1 MALVGGRHR
10 RSPLPSFRAV
20 RHPGACL
27 KSPARGRT
35 MRQHASRPTR
45 RYQEATSKSGTFC
58 GLAPKRVIPAGGTR
72 EPTDLNPPDTVA
84 EPELRPDDSDAL
96 AAVAVTKT
104 FDRGSVRAVDNV
116 SLGMRRREFVSILGP
131 SGSGKTTLLRVL
143 AGLEEA
149 DAGQV
154 HVDGRDITDIP
165 PHRRGM
171 GFVFQDLAL
180 FPHLTV
186 FENVAFGLR
195 TAGVSIGE
203 IRPRVER
210 NLDLVEL
217 PMAEFGERLPRQLSG
232 GQRQRVALARILIME
247 PAVIL
252 FDEPMASLDRR
263 LSDRMIV
270 ELRSLQRRVGFVAV
284 YVTHDQEV
292 ALAISD
298 RIAVM
303 AGGKV
308 VQEGDPV
315 EVYGRPRNREVA
327 DFLGN
332 SNIFSATVDD
342 ASGEG
347 VVVTPKG
354 FRRSIIA
361 SAHSVPASGQE
372 VEICLRP
379 EHFVAAVNDD
389 EAAVTARI
397 EEYAFSGDAIT
408 YYLRMDDGQAIITK
422 RLATAAV
429 EDPVGRTLAL
439 DVPQGVASVLE
450 SQ

>member
-1 MALVGGRHR
+1 MNPSDPVVDSEHR
-10 RSPLPSFRAV
+10 
-20 RHPGACL
+20 PG
-27 KSPARGRT
+27 
-35 MRQHASRPTR
+35 
-45 RYQEATSKSGTFC
+45 
-58 GLAPKRVIPAGGTR
+58 
-72 EPTDLNPPDTVA
+72 
-84 EPELRPDDSDAL
+84 DSDAL

-104 FDRGSVRAVDNV
+104 FERGQVRAVDDV
-116 SLGMRRREFVSILGP
+116 SLAMRPREFVSILGP

-180 FPHLTV
+180 FPHLSV

-195 TAGVSIGE
+195 TAGVSLQA
-203 IRPRVER
+203 IRSRVAR

-217 PMAEFGERLPRQLSG
+217 PMAEFGDRLPRQLSG
-232 GQRQRVALARILIME
+232 GQRQRVALARILVME

-270 ELRSLQRRVGFVAV
+270 ELRSLQRRVGFLAV

-303 AGGKV
+303 ARGKV
-308 VQEGDPV
+308 VQVGSPV

-332 SNIFSATVDD
+332 SNIFIATVDD
-342 ASGEG
+342 APDGEPASGARAG
-347 VVVTPKG
+347 VVVTPTG
-354 FRRSIIA
+354 FRRSVVA
-361 SAHSVPASGQE
+361 SAYRALSSGQE

-379 EHFVAAVNDD
+379 EHFVPALEEDRATVH
-389 EAAVTARI
+389 ARI

-408 YYLRMDDGQAIITK
+408 YYLRMDDGQTIITK

-429 EDPVGRTLAL
+429 EDPVGRDLAL
-439 DVPQGVASVLE
+439 DVPEGVASVLE
-450 SQ
+450 TQ

>member
-1 MALVGGRHR
+1 M
-10 RSPLPSFRAV
+10 S
-20 RHPGACL
+20 
-27 KSPARGRT
+27 
-35 MRQHASRPTR
+35 
-45 RYQEATSKSGTFC
+45 
-58 GLAPKRVIPAGGTR
+58 
-72 EPTDLNPPDTVA
+72 PPDTIADPGSGLA
-84 EPELRPDDSDAL
+84 ESDAL
-96 AAVAVTKT
+96 AAVAVSKT
-104 FDRGSVRAVDNV
+104 FERGRVRAVDNV
-116 SLGMRRREFVSILGP
+116 DLGMRPREFVSILGP

-143 AGLEEA
+143 AGLEEP
-149 DAGQV
+149 DAGRV
-154 HVDGRDITDIP
+154 HLDGRDITDIP

-180 FPHLTV
+180 FPHLSV

-195 TAGVSIGE
+195 TSGMPFSE

-210 NLDLVEL
+210 NLELVEL
-217 PMAEFGERLPRQLSG
+217 PMADFGERLPRQLSG
-232 GQRQRVALARILIME
+232 GQRQRVALARILVME

-270 ELRSLQRRVGFVAV
+270 ELRSLQRRVGFLAV

-303 AGGKV
+303 SGGRV
-308 VQEGDPV
+308 VQVGDPV
-315 EVYGRPRNREVA
+315 EVYSRPRNREVA

-332 SNIFSATVDD
+332 SNLFSATVERT
-342 ASGEG
+342 GEDG
-347 VVVTPKG
+347 VAITPRG
-354 FRRSIIA
+354 FRRSVLA
-361 SAHSVPASGQE
+361 NAHGVPEKGQE

-379 EHFVAAVNDD
+379 EHFVPAPDED
-389 EAAVTARI
+389 EAAVHARI

-422 RLATAAV
+422 RLASAAV

-439 DVPQGVASVLE
+439 DVADGVATVLE
-450 SQ
+450 GRRPGASGAR

>member
-1 MALVGGRHR
+1 M
-10 RSPLPSFRAV
+10 S
-20 RHPGACL
+20 
-27 KSPARGRT
+27 
-35 MRQHASRPTR
+35 
-45 RYQEATSKSGTFC
+45 
-58 GLAPKRVIPAGGTR
+58 
-72 EPTDLNPPDTVA
+72 PPDTVA
-84 EPELRPDDSDAL
+84 EPERRSNGSDAL

-104 FDRGSVRAVDNV
+104 FERGRVRAVDDV
-116 SLGMRRREFVSILGP
+116 SLGMHSREFLSILGP
-131 SGSGKTTLLRVL
+131 SGSGKTTLLRIL

-149 DAGQV
+149 DAGRV
-154 HVDGRDITDIP
+154 HLDGRDITDIP

-180 FPHLTV
+180 FPHLSV

-195 TAGVSIGE
+195 TAGVAASE
-203 IRPRVER
+203 IRTRVAR

-217 PMAEFGERLPRQLSG
+217 PMADFGERLPRQLSG
-232 GQRQRVALARILIME
+232 GQRQRVALARILVME

-270 ELRSLQRRVGFVAV
+270 ELKGLQRRVGFLAV

-303 AGGKV
+303 AEGKV
-308 VQEGDPV
+308 VQVGDPV
-315 EVYGRPRNREVA
+315 EVYGHPRNREVA

-332 SNIFSATVDD
+332 SNIFSATVND
-342 ASGEG
+342 AADGG
-347 VVVTPKG
+347 VAVAPRG
-354 FRRSIIA
+354 FRRPVIA
-361 SAHSVPASGQE
+361 SVHGMPSSGQE

-379 EHFVAAVNDD
+379 EHFVPAHDDDAAAVHA
-389 EAAVTARI
+389 EI

-408 YYLRMDDGQAIITK
+408 YYLRMDDGQSIITK
-422 RLATAAV
+422 RMATAAL
-429 EDPVGRTLAL
+429 ENPVGRRLAL
-439 DVPQGVASVLE
+439 DVPDGVATVLE
-450 SQ
+450 S

>member
-1 MALVGGRHR
+1 M
-10 RSPLPSFRAV
+10 S
-20 RHPGACL
+20 
-27 KSPARGRT
+27 
-35 MRQHASRPTR
+35 
-45 RYQEATSKSGTFC
+45 
-58 GLAPKRVIPAGGTR
+58 
-72 EPTDLNPPDTVA
+72 PPDTVA
-84 EPELRPDDSDAL
+84 EPDHRSNGNDAL

-104 FDRGSVRAVDNV
+104 FERGRVRAVDDV
-116 SLGMRRREFVSILGP
+116 SLGMRSREFLSILGP
-131 SGSGKTTLLRVL
+131 SGSGKTTLLRIL

-149 DAGQV
+149 DSGRV
-154 HVDGRDITDIP
+154 HLDGRDITDIP

-180 FPHLTV
+180 FPHLSV

-195 TAGVSIGE
+195 TARVAANE
-203 IRPRVER
+203 IRSRVAR

-217 PMAEFGERLPRQLSG
+217 PMADFGERLPRQLSG
-232 GQRQRVALARILIME
+232 GQRQRVALARILVME

-270 ELRSLQRRVGFVAV
+270 ELRSLQRRVGFLAV

-298 RIAVM
+298 RYRGDGGGQGG
-303 AGGKV
+303 AGGRSGAGLRTPA
-308 VQEGDPV
+308 QPGG
-315 EVYGRPRNREVA
+315 GRFPRQFEHLLRHRERCDGRWVA
-327 DFLGN
+327 V
-332 SNIFSATVDD
+332 A
-342 ASGEG
+342 
-347 VVVTPKG
+347 PRG
-354 FRRSIIA
+354 FRRPVVA
-361 SAHSVPASGQE
+361 SVHGMPSSGQE

-379 EHFVAAVNDD
+379 EHFVPARDEDAAAVH
-389 EAAVTARI
+389 AKI

-429 EDPVGRTLAL
+429 PDPVGQSLAL
-439 DVPQGVASVLE
+439 DVPDGVATVLDT
-450 SQ
+450 

>member
-1 MALVGGRHR
+1 M
-10 RSPLPSFRAV
+10 SPS
-20 RHPGACL
+20 
-27 KSPARGRT
+27 
-35 MRQHASRPTR
+35 
-45 RYQEATSKSGTFC
+45 
-58 GLAPKRVIPAGGTR
+58 
-72 EPTDLNPPDTVA
+72 DTVA
-84 EPELRPDDSDAL
+84 ESGERTDDIDAL
-96 AAVAVTKT
+96 AAVGVTKT
-104 FDRGSVRAVDNV
+104 FEHGRVRAVDNV
-116 SLGMRRREFVSILGP
+116 SLGMRPREFVSILGP

-143 AGLEEA
+143 AGLEQA
-149 DAGQV
+149 DAGRV
-154 HVDGRDITDIP
+154 HVDGDDITDIP

-180 FPHLTV
+180 FPHMSV

-195 TAGVSIGE
+195 TAGESLE
-203 IRPRVER
+203 SIRPRVER

-217 PMAEFGERLPRQLSG
+217 PMAEFGDRLPRQLSG

-270 ELRSLQRRVGFVAV
+270 ELRSLQRRVGFLAV

-303 AGGKV
+303 ALGKV
-308 VQEGDPV
+308 VQVGEPV

-342 ASGEG
+342 ASNER

-354 FRRSIIA
+354 FRRAIVA
-361 SAHSVPASGQE
+361 RAHGAPASGEE

-379 EHFVAAVNDD
+379 EHFVTAANADDAAVH
-389 EAAVTARI
+389 ARV

-408 YYLRMDDGQAIITK
+408 YYLRMDDDQAIITK

-439 DVPQGVASVLE
+439 DVPEGVAAVLE

>member
-1 MALVGGRHR
+1 M
-10 RSPLPSFRAV
+10 S
-20 RHPGACL
+20 
-27 KSPARGRT
+27 
-35 MRQHASRPTR
+35 
-45 RYQEATSKSGTFC
+45 
-58 GLAPKRVIPAGGTR
+58 
-72 EPTDLNPPDTVA
+72 PPDTAV
-84 EPELRPDDSDAL
+84 EPRQRSDDRDGGDAL

-104 FDRGSVRAVDNV
+104 FERGRVRAVDDV
-116 SLGMRRREFVSILGP
+116 SLGMGSREFLSILGP

-149 DAGQV
+149 DSGRV
-154 HVDGRDITDIP
+154 HLDGRDITDIP

-180 FPHLTV
+180 FPHLSV

-195 TAGVSIGE
+195 TAGTPARD
-203 IRPRVER
+203 IRSRVER
-210 NLDLVEL
+210 NLALVEL
-217 PMAEFGERLPRQLSG
+217 PMADFGDRLPRQLSG
-232 GQRQRVALARILIME
+232 GQRQRVALARILVME

-270 ELRSLQRRVGFVAV
+270 ELRSLQRRVGFLAV

-303 AGGKV
+303 AEGKV
-308 VQEGDPV
+308 VQVGGPEQ
-315 EVYGRPRNREVA
+315 VYGRPRNREVA

-332 SNIFSATVDD
+332 SNIFSATV
-342 ASGEG
+342 EG
-347 VVVTPKG
+347 VSGDRVEVAPRG
-354 FRRSIIA
+354 FRRPVAA
-361 SAHSVPASGQE
+361 SAHRVPEAGQA

-379 EHFVAAVNDD
+379 EHFVPARTEDAAAVH
-389 EAAVTARI
+389 ARI

-408 YYLRMDDGQAIITK
+408 YYLRMDDGQTIITK

-429 EDPVGRTLAL
+429 EDPVGRRLAL
-439 DVPQGVASVLE
+439 DVPDGVATVLDP
-450 SQ
+450 

>member
-1 MALVGGRHR
+1 M
-10 RSPLPSFRAV
+10 S
-20 RHPGACL
+20 
-27 KSPARGRT
+27 
-35 MRQHASRPTR
+35 
-45 RYQEATSKSGTFC
+45 
-58 GLAPKRVIPAGGTR
+58 
-72 EPTDLNPPDTVA
+72 PPDTIADPGVQLA
-84 EPELRPDDSDAL
+84 ESDAL

-104 FDRGSVRAVDNV
+104 FERGRVRAVDNV
-116 SLGMRRREFVSILGP
+116 DLGMRPREFVSILGP

-143 AGLEEA
+143 AGLEEP
-149 DAGQV
+149 DAGRV
-154 HVDGRDITDIP
+154 HLDGRDITDIP

-180 FPHLTV
+180 FPHLSV

-195 TAGVSIGE
+195 TSGMPLSEA
-203 IRPRVER
+203 RPRVER
-210 NLDLVEL
+210 NLELVEL
-217 PMAEFGERLPRQLSG
+217 PMADFGERLPRQLSG
-232 GQRQRVALARILIME
+232 GQRQRVALARILVME

-270 ELRSLQRRVGFVAV
+270 ELKSLQRRVGFLAV

-303 AGGKV
+303 SGGRV
-308 VQEGDPV
+308 VQVGDPV

-332 SNIFSATVDD
+332 SNIFSATVERSGDD
-342 ASGEG
+342 EVA
-347 VVVTPKG
+347 VAPRG
-354 FRRSIIA
+354 FRRAVLA
-361 SAHSVPASGQE
+361 SAHEVPAKGQE

-379 EHFVAAVNDD
+379 EHFVPASDENEAAVN
-389 EAAVTARI
+389 ARI
-397 EEYAFSGDAIT
+397 EEYAFAGDAIT
-408 YYLRMDDGQAIITK
+408 YYLRMDDGQAVITK
-422 RLATAAV
+422 RMASAAV

-439 DVPQGVASVLE
+439 DVPDGAATVLE
-450 SQ
+450 TR

>member
-1 MALVGGRHR
+1 MSQA
-10 RSPLPSFRAV
+10 
-20 RHPGACL
+20 
-27 KSPARGRT
+27 
-35 MRQHASRPTR
+35 
-45 RYQEATSKSGTFC
+45 
-58 GLAPKRVIPAGGTR
+58 
-72 EPTDLNPPDTVA
+72 DTAA
-84 EPELRPDDSDAL
+84 EPAHRSDGADAL

-104 FDRGSVRAVDNV
+104 FERGRVRAVDDV
-116 SLGMRRREFVSILGP
+116 SLGMRSREFLSILGP
-131 SGSGKTTLLRVL
+131 SGSGKTTLLRIL

-149 DAGQV
+149 DAGRV
-154 HVDGRDITDIP
+154 HLDGSDITDIP

-180 FPHLTV
+180 FPHLSV

-195 TAGVSIGE
+195 TARVAGDE
-203 IRPRVER
+203 IRSRVAR

-217 PMAEFGERLPRQLSG
+217 PMADFGDRLPRQLSG
-232 GQRQRVALARILIME
+232 GQRQRVALARILVME

-270 ELRSLQRRVGFVAV
+270 ELKGLQRRVGFLAV

-303 AGGKV
+303 ADGKV
-308 VQEGDPV
+308 VQVGNPV
-315 EVYGRPRNREVA
+315 EVYGHPRNREVA

-332 SNIFSATVDD
+332 SNIFVATVDD
-342 ASGEG
+342 AAGGG
-347 VVVTPKG
+347 VSVSPRG
-354 FRRSIIA
+354 FRRPVIA
-361 SAHSVPASGQE
+361 SVHGTPASGQE

-379 EHFVAAVNDD
+379 EHFVPARSEDDAV
-389 EAAVTARI
+389 VHARI

-422 RLATAAV
+422 RLATDAV
-429 EDPVGRTLAL
+429 EDPVGRRLAL
-439 DVPQGVASVLE
+439 DVPDGAATVLDT
-450 SQ
+450 

>member
-1 MALVGGRHR
+1 MS
-10 RSPLPSFRAV
+10 SPDA
-20 RHPGACL
+20 
-27 KSPARGRT
+27 
-35 MRQHASRPTR
+35 
-45 RYQEATSKSGTFC
+45 
-58 GLAPKRVIPAGGTR
+58 
-72 EPTDLNPPDTVA
+72 VA
-84 EPELRPDDSDAL
+84 EPEHHPSGDDAL

-104 FDRGSVRAVDNV
+104 FERGRVRAVDDV
-116 SLGMRRREFVSILGP
+116 SLGMHSREFLSILGP
-131 SGSGKTTLLRVL
+131 SGSGKTTLLRIL

-149 DAGQV
+149 DAGRV
-154 HVDGRDITDIP
+154 HLDGRDITDIP

-180 FPHLTV
+180 FPHLSV

-195 TAGVSIGE
+195 TARVAADETRS
-203 IRPRVER
+203 RVER

-217 PMAEFGERLPRQLSG
+217 PMADFGDRLPRQLSG
-232 GQRQRVALARILIME
+232 GQRQRVALARILVME

-270 ELRSLQRRVGFVAV
+270 ELRSLQRRVGFLAV

-303 AGGKV
+303 AEGKV
-308 VQEGDPV
+308 VQVGDPV
-315 EVYGRPRNREVA
+315 EVYGHPRNREVA

-332 SNIFSATVDD
+332 SNIFSATVKEASGGGVAVAPRGFLRPVVASAYGMP
-342 ASGEG
+342 ASGE
-347 VVVTPKG
+347 
-354 FRRSIIA
+354 
-361 SAHSVPASGQE
+361 E
-372 VEICLRP
+372 VQICLRP
-379 EHFVAAVNDD
+379 EHFVPARDEDDAAVQ
-389 EAAVTARI
+389 AQI

-429 EDPVGRTLAL
+429 ENPVGRRLAL
-439 DVPQGVASVLE
+439 DVPDGLATVLDT
-450 SQ
+450 

>member
-1 MALVGGRHR
+1 M
-10 RSPLPSFRAV
+10 S
-20 RHPGACL
+20 
-27 KSPARGRT
+27 
-35 MRQHASRPTR
+35 
-45 RYQEATSKSGTFC
+45 
-58 GLAPKRVIPAGGTR
+58 
-72 EPTDLNPPDTVA
+72 PPDSVV
-84 EPELRPDDSDAL
+84 EPGHRSNAGDAL

-104 FDRGSVRAVDNV
+104 FERGRVRAVDDV
-116 SLGMRRREFVSILGP
+116 SLGMRSREFLSILGP
-131 SGSGKTTLLRVL
+131 SGSGKTTLLRIL

-149 DAGQV
+149 DSGRV
-154 HVDGRDITDIP
+154 HLDGRDITDIP

-180 FPHLTV
+180 FPHLSV

-195 TAGVSIGE
+195 TAGVAANE
-203 IRPRVER
+203 IRSRVGR

-217 PMAEFGERLPRQLSG
+217 PMADFGERLPRQLSG
-232 GQRQRVALARILIME
+232 GQRQRVALARILVME

-270 ELRSLQRRVGFVAV
+270 ELRGLQRRVGFLAV

-303 AGGKV
+303 AEGKV
-308 VQEGDPV
+308 VQVGEPV
-315 EVYGRPRNREVA
+315 QVYGHPRNREVA

-332 SNIFSATVDD
+332 SNIFSATVNDVRD
-342 ASGEG
+342 AG
-347 VVVTPKG
+347 VAVAPGG
-354 FRRSIIA
+354 FRRPVVA
-361 SAHSVPASGQE
+361 SAHGMPTSGQE

-379 EHFVAAVNDD
+379 EHFVPARSEDDAAVL
-389 EAAVTARI
+389 ARI

-408 YYLRMDDGQAIITK
+408 YYLRMDDGQTIITK

-429 EDPVGRTLAL
+429 ENPVGRRLAL
-439 DVPQGVASVLE
+439 DVPDGVATVLE
-450 SQ
+450 T